1 MKVRERNHWFMKI
14 LIVSATLPSPRW
26 GASARNFHLLK
37 ALARQHAVALLTV
50 INDTEMGA
58 LDDLRLLEA
67 FTQHVQTIPLRV
79 QRAKR
84 QRQLLSV
91 ARRRS
96 YLLNLFILPEMQAAL
111 DAMLARESYDLVLF
125 ESVLMAGYRLPA
137 GMKVVIDQHNLEFE
151 ILQRTCEQEQPSL
164 RTWYN
169 GQEYR
174 LLKRGELERCRKAAL
189 VLVTSERER
198 KVLKGLLPE
207 SVVEVVSNGV
217 DLEAFARDSAVQE
230 APHQIV
236 FTGTMDYHPNTQA
249 ALFFAERCWPL
260 VRRQIPDAT
269 WQIVGRNPPP
279 EIQRLAH
286 LPGVIVTGEVPDVRP
301 YLASAAL
308 AIAPLLIGGGTRLKI
323 LEAFAMQKAV
333 VSTSLGCEGIAVE
346 PGKHLVVED
355 QPEAFAE
362 AIIRLLE
369 HPEQRAAYGAAGRA
383 LVETIYSWE
392 RCGADLLR
400 ALENRFSHEGL
411 RV

>member
-1 MKVRERNHWFMKI
+1 MKI
-14 LIVSATLPSPRW
+14 LIVSATLPGPRW

-37 ALARQHAVALLTV
+37 ALARQHTVALLTV
-50 INDTEMGA
+50 INDTEMSA

-111 DAMLARESYDLVLF
+111 DAMLARERYDLVLF

-151 ILQRTCEQEQPSL
+151 IVQRTYEQEQRFL
-164 RTWYN
+164 RKWYN
-169 GQEYR
+169 WREYR
-174 LLKRGELERCRKAAL
+174 LLKHGELERCRAADL
-189 VLVTSERER
+189 VVVTSERER
-198 KVLKGLLPE
+198 LVLKELLPGQ
-207 SVVEVVSNGV
+207 SVEVVSNGV
-217 DLEAFARDSAVQE
+217 DLETFSRDETAE
-230 APHQIV
+230 EMPHQLI

-249 ALFFAERCWPL
+249 AVFFAERCWPL
-260 VRRQIPDAT
+260 IRRQIPDAT

-279 EIQRLAH
+279 EIQRLAQ
-286 LPGVIVTGEVPDVRP
+286 LPGVTVTGWVPDVRP
-301 YLASAAL
+301 YLARAAL

-346 PGKHLVVED
+346 PGKHLVVRD
-355 QPEAFAE
+355 KPEAFAD
-362 AIIRLLE
+362 AVIALLQ

-383 LVETIYSWE
+383 LVETTYSWE

-400 ALENRFSHEGL
+400 ALERHCFHEGM